1 MTKVFQNNDWPCVR
15 AVEVHNTQTHV
26 FVYMCVYVWYVIWFW
41 NGLETLQNCKTSAVK
56 PKGHM
61 KVTREDWLSSD
72 SEAEDPRRQGLKL
85 YMELGRLLWSFNS
98 PKILNKEV
106 FEQVW
111 GYLGTFFFFFLLK

>member
-61 KVTREDWLSSD
+61 KVTREDWLSSY
-72 SEAEDPRRQGLKL
+72 SEAEDPRRD
-85 YMELGRLLWSFNS
+85 WSFIWS
-98 PKILNKEV
+98 
-106 FEQVW
+106 W
-111 GYLGTFFFFFLLK
+111 GGFCGLLTVLKS